1 MANKNLWRRRSC
13 WLCLA
18 AILGSRAASRAFGA
32 PLGHSR
38 PGAVAPVSALT
49 RSSLARPTAAPRTTR
64 TARPSLVTG
73 PQLLFPVF
81 ASALGFLGVEAARQT
96 NDGAALKDLI
106 QKYTNIIVKDAP
118 DGVPNMPKP
127 ADGVYWYVKD
137 PDVYRR
143 VLVQGDLGLGESYM
157 DGLWESNDVEAFI
170 REMIKLEPVKK
181 DLGLA
186 GLPLLASAVVGTLSW
201 LLFPGNSPTGA
212 KENIAK
218 HYDISLKLYEQM
230 LGPTMQYSGAYYHKP
245 GMSLEEAQLAKMR
258 LVAEKL
264 DLKPG
269 MKVLELGCGF
279 GALADLISTE
289 YGVHVTGVTLSEDQH
304 AYAKENFQNPAVDIR
319 LQDYRSMT
327 GEFDRIYSVGIFEHI
342 GRNCYQTYF
351 DKCHELLKD
360 NGIMVI
366 HSIGFARRGEWNHAG
381 WMNKYIF
388 PGAELPTMSHFTQ
401 EFNDRWHMEDWQS
414 FGVSYA
420 KTLREWKHRLDNWR
434 GLEEFELR
442 FRRMWEYYLDCCA
455 ASFEARRTKL
465 WQIVY
470 TKMPAAT
477 QREDDCHHIRQ
488 PMISKRPQT
497 ASRWNTEIS

>member
-1 MANKNLWRRRSC
+1 MASASASNLWRRRRY
-13 WLCLA
+13 LCLLA
-18 AILGSRAASRAFGA
+18 AVLGSRAASRAFGA
-32 PLGHSR
+32 FGAPGHSR
-38 PGAVAPVSALT
+38 PSASALT
-49 RSSLARPTAAPRTTR
+49 RSPLARATAAPRSTR

-81 ASALGFLGVEAARQT
+81 ASALFLGVEAARQA

-118 DGVPNMPKP
+118 DGVANMPP
-127 ADGVYWYVKD
+127 ADKDGVYWYVKD

-157 DGLWESNDVEAFI
+157 DGLWESNDVEAFV

-181 DLGLA
+181 DLGVA

-218 HYDISLKLYEQM
+218 HYDISLRLYEQM

-245 GMSLEEAQLAKMR
+245 GMSLTEAQLAKMR

-289 YGVHVTGVTLSEDQH
+289 YGVHVTGVTLSEDQY
-304 AYAKENFQNPAVDIR
+304 AYAKEHFRNPAVDIR

-327 GEFDRIYSVGIFEHI
+327 GQFDRIYSVGIFEHI

-351 DKCHELLKD
+351 DKCYELLKD

-366 HSIGFARRGEWNHAG
+366 HSIGFARRGEWNHGG

-420 KTLREWKHRLDNWR
+420 KTLREWKHRLDNWK
-434 GLEEFELR
+434 GLEEFEVR

-488 PMISKRPQT
+488 PMISSRPKT
-497 ASRWNTEIS
+497 ASCWNTE

>member
-1 MANKNLWRRRSC
+1 
-13 WLCLA
+13 
-18 AILGSRAASRAFGA
+18 
-32 PLGHSR
+32 
-38 PGAVAPVSALT
+38 
-49 RSSLARPTAAPRTTR
+49 
-64 TARPSLVTG
+64 
-73 PQLLFPVF
+73 
-81 ASALGFLGVEAARQT
+81 
-96 NDGAALKDLI
+96 
-106 QKYTNIIVKDAP
+106 
-118 DGVPNMPKP
+118 
-127 ADGVYWYVKD
+127 
-137 PDVYRR
+137 
-143 VLVQGDLGLGESYM
+143 
-157 DGLWESNDVEAFI
+157 
-170 REMIKLEPVKK
+170 
-181 DLGLA
+181 
-186 GLPLLASAVVGTLSW
+186 
-201 LLFPGNSPTGA
+201 
-212 KENIAK
+212 
-218 HYDISLKLYEQM
+218 
-230 LGPTMQYSGAYYHKP
+230 
-245 GMSLEEAQLAKMR
+245 MSLEEAQLAKMR

-388 PGAELPTMSHFTQ
+388 PGAELPTMPFGEQRERRAEVSLLFLFLSFSSLRSHFTQ

-442 FRRMWEYYLDCCA
+442 FRRMWDSCLHF
-455 ASFEARRTKL
+455 STR
-465 WQIVY
+465 
-470 TKMPAAT
+470 AT
-477 QREDDCHHIRQ
+477 VVLPPRAE
-488 PMISKRPQT
+488 
-497 ASRWNTEIS
+497 